1 MRLRCRLWDSYV
13 RQTRESNHAVASKRL
28 SDAGKQGNWRRWH
41 REEAIVAL
49 MPMVERLARDVR
61 WMFAP
66 HLDLRDLTQAGC
78 VGLVKAAAVYNPGRG
93 SHRYNDPIRDFEPLA
108 YFYARGAI
116 IDSQKRR
123 TYREESHVSLQAIA
137 EAHDG
142 WLPPELDLDRGPSP
156 EELAAK
162 NEIEERLASAVA
174 GLPRAERRGM
184 LSHLAGKS
192 LVATARKTG
201 RSLTRTKETL
211 ASAREKVGLALRGE
225 VA

>member
-1 MRLRCRLWDSYV
+1 VRLGRRLWDSYI
-13 RQTRESNHAVASKRL
+13 RQTRESNRALASKRL

-41 REEAIVAL
+41 REKAIVAL

-61 WMFAP
+61 YMFAP
-66 HLDLRDLTQAGC
+66 HLDIRDLTQAGC
-78 VGLVKAAAVYNPGRG
+78 VGLVKAAAVYNPSRG
-93 SHRYNDPIRDFEPLA
+93 AHRYNDPIKDFEPLA

-142 WLPPELDLDRGPSP
+142 WLPPELDRDKGPSP

-162 NEIEERLASAVA
+162 NQLEERLADAVA
-174 GLPRAERRGM
+174 SLPRTERRG
-184 LSHLAGKS
+184 LTAHLAGKS
-192 LVATARKTG
+192 LVATSRKTG
-201 RSLTRTKETL
+201 RSLTRTKEVL
-211 ASAREKVGLALRGE
+211 ATAKEKVGLRVRGE
-225 VA
+225 T